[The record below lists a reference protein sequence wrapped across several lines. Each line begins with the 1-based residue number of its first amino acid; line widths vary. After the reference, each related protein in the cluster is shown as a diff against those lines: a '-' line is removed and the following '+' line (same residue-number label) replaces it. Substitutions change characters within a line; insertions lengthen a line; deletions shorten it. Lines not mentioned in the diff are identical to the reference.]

1 MKGRGKLHR
10 AWWMMVGCILLQAG
24 ATGVFSNCATIFYS
38 SICGELGFSNGAM
51 AMFTTVRT
59 VTMAFAM
66 TGVTLL
72 YKKIDL
78 RVLLSALSVLGAA
91 CFASQALFH
100 DIWQWY
106 VMGAIYGVAS
116 GGLMT
121 VPATIVINNW
131 FHERTGFALGLALS
145 ASGVAGAVINPLCSA
160 LISSLGWRPA
170 AVAVAGLAL
179 ALLLPA
185 TAFILRLTPEEVG
198 CTPYGA
204 KQQNGVAE
212 RTVLRAENSPLA
224 GKAGVFA
231 LCFILV
237 ILPNCV
243 VQITYHISLFVQQEG
258 LSLALAATLTSLVMV
273 GNTLGKLLLGM
284 LNDRKGPWFTSC
296 CACAALALASLGFTG
311 GRAAPWL
318 LYLSA
323 PLLGVSFSLA
333 AMLPSLIARQIY
345 AGQYQKRYSVLMT
358 TGTLLGAVANT
369 AIGVASD
376 VAGSY
381 LPVYGVSAAAC
392 AACAALSVL
401 LGAWERKAGP
411 AALEKA
417 VVPEGENG

>member
-1 MKGRGKLHR
+1 M
-10 AWWMMVGCILLQAG
+10 
-24 ATGVFSNCATIFYS
+24 
-38 SICGELGFSNGAM
+38 
-51 AMFTTVRT
+51 
-59 VTMAFAM
+59 
-66 TGVTLL
+66 
-72 YKKIDL
+72 
-78 RVLLSALSVLGAA
+78 
-91 CFASQALFH
+91 
-100 DIWQWY
+100 
-106 VMGAIYGVAS
+106 
-116 GGLMT
+116 
-121 VPATIVINNW
+121 
-131 FHERTGFALGLALS
+131 
-145 ASGVAGAVINPLCSA
+145 
-160 LISSLGWRPA
+160 
-170 AVAVAGLAL
+170 AGLAL

-198 CTPYGA
+198 CTPYGR
-204 KQQNGVAE
+204 KRQNGVAE

-224 GKAGVFA
+224 AKGGVFA

-376 VAGSY
+376 VAAVTCRST
-381 LPVYGVSAAAC
+381 GVSAAAC